1 MKNETLE
8 YIRNS
13 LTKEDLLLQLAEEC
27 AELGKAGLK
36 MARVLIGRNPT
47 PIKRPE
53 AFNNLIEEYADVLLC
68 MEVLGMETEEVY
80 SMIREI
86 QAEKL
91 ARWKQRIEANTDYNH
106 T

>member
-8 YIRNS
+8 YIRKS
-13 LTKEDLLLQLAEEC
+13 LTREDLLLQLAEEC
-27 AELGKAGLK
+27 AELGHAGLK

-47 PIKRPE
+47 PITRPE

-68 MEVLGMETEEVY
+68 MEVLGMETTEVN

-91 ARWKQRIEANTDYNH
+91 ERWKQRIEAGTDYNH

>member
-91 ARWKQRIEANTDYNH
+91 SRWKQRIEANTDYNH